1 MISHDGGLSFGV
13 VLEKGQEGPR
23 IANVPLLFVIEY
35 VCNIWVYIQV
45 LYWKKYTT
53 CASSDSYSITIINLA
68 TAKTLEFLAPKLT
81 HNYTKKHVFFS
92 IQTSTIPYHL
102 PIYHSSDQVH
112 EFLRCNTVGVK
123 LKYNATKY
131 VTVSSMWF
139 PLSKTISKKLLI
151 FWISFSFFLILIRCA
166 LRSRS

>member
-1 MISHDGGLSFGV
+1 MGASAPPAPTSL
-13 VLEKGQEGPR
+13 
-23 IANVPLLFVIEY
+23 APL
-35 VCNIWVYIQV
+35 
-45 LYWKKYTT
+45 
-53 CASSDSYSITIINLA
+53 SITTINLA
-68 TAKTLEFLAPKLT
+68 TTETLEFLADFYHSTNMSQLRS
-81 HNYTKKHVFFS
+81 HNYSKKHENTFFS

-151 FWISFSFFLILIRCA
+151 F
-166 LRSRS
+166 

>member
-1 MISHDGGLSFGV
+1 MGASEPPAPTSL
-13 VLEKGQEGPR
+13 
-23 IANVPLLFVIEY
+23 APL
-35 VCNIWVYIQV
+35 
-45 LYWKKYTT
+45 
-53 CASSDSYSITIINLA
+53 SITTINLA
-68 TAKTLEFLAPKLT
+68 TAETLEFLAPKLT
-81 HNYTKKHVFFS
+81 SSFSTNMSQLRSHNYSKKHENTFFS

-131 VTVSSMWF
+131 VTVSSKWF

-151 FWISFSFFLILIRCA
+151 FWISFSFFLILIHCA

>member
-13 VLEKGQEGPR
+13 VQERGHELGPR

-81 HNYTKKHVFFS
+81 SSFSTNMSQLRSHNYSKKHENTFFS
-92 IQTSTIPYHL
+92 IQTST
-102 PIYHSSDQVH
+102 IYHSSDQVH
-112 EFLRCNTVGVK
+112 EFLRCNTVAIK

-131 VTVSSMWF
+131 VTVSSKWF
-139 PLSKTISKKLLI
+139 PLSKTISK
-151 FWISFSFFLILIRCA
+151 SC
-166 LRSRS
+166 

>member
-1 MISHDGGLSFGV
+1 MGASAPPAPTSL
-13 VLEKGQEGPR
+13 
-23 IANVPLLFVIEY
+23 APL
-35 VCNIWVYIQV
+35 
-45 LYWKKYTT
+45 
-53 CASSDSYSITIINLA
+53 SITTINLA
-68 TAKTLEFLAPKLT
+68 TTETLEFLAPKLT
-81 HNYTKKHVFFS
+81 SSFSTNMSQLRSHNYSKKHENTFFS

-139 PLSKTISKKLLI
+139 PLSKTISEKLLI
-151 FWISFSFFLILIRCA
+151 F
-166 LRSRS
+166 